1 MKLISRQGIWGK
13 LLPAA
18 LALTLCWTPV
28 QAQEPSHYDATIRA
42 ARTSAWN
49 AITKGQG
56 SGVSIAIMDKG
67 KFIFSDGMGV
77 RERAINNPVDSKTR
91 FNIGSTS
98 KMFPAVAILM
108 LVDEGKVSLDEPV
121 VKYLPDF
128 KMKDERYKDITVRML
143 LNHSSGLPGSSFV
156 MSFAPEID
164 SHKLLLDTLA
174 RDHLK
179 HAPGAD
185 SMYCNDGF
193 TLAEMVVERVSGQRF
208 IDFIDKRVF
217 QPLGMHDTGLSVG
230 ALGSQTDRAET
241 YDKRTDLKN
250 PAEVVEVLGAGGLSS
265 TAEDLCRFGNS
276 FTTLGKHILS
286 ESSLKEIQTAQKTP
300 FGKHLR
306 NRPPF
311 MSMGW
316 DYSDLSPYDVD
327 GIKIV
332 GKGGNTMFYSANLQ
346 VLPNQGL
353 VIAVLISGNAFSENL
368 TRPILV
374 ELLNEAGVARKQS
387 PLVTRPSEAQTIPDE
402 FKKYEGY
409 YVNEGPGAYKVS
421 FSEDQKH
428 LDVLTLKAKG
438 EPESEPA
445 APLYSLAYSDGLFSL
460 PKTHQTF
467 YLTTIDNTNYI
478 VATPHKGVIDAAS
491 VYAVDWVTFQQ
502 VKVEQNPVGLLG
514 DQSGPWFLRNM
525 PTTMITAAIPLVV
538 NPATYEGL
546 DGYLE
551 FAGLK
556 KIENP
561 TYASV
566 AGTHLRDQTEL
577 ELWKDNG
584 HDWARTSN
592 MFYSD
597 TEPATSKTGVNTVTI
612 GPKGYN
618 EWLELGEDAIVQ
630 IGLPA
635 GGRVLVL
642 GPDHKP
648 IFDSVFDSQDVFAS
662 KGSLVLCAGPI
673 GSQFAVTLK
682 E

>member
-1 MKLISRQGIWGK
+1 MSAFSRRGALRK

-18 LALTLCWTPV
+18 LALSLCCTPV
-28 QAQEPSHYDATIRA
+28 LAQEAPQLDGTIRA
-42 ARTSAWN
+42 ARSAAWN

-77 RERAINNPVDSKTR
+77 RERALNNPVDSHTR

-121 VKYLPDF
+121 VKYIPDF

-156 MSFAPEID
+156 MSFSPEID

-193 TLAEMVVERVSGQRF
+193 TLAEMVVERVSGQSF
-208 IDFIDKRVF
+208 IAFLDKRVF
-217 QPLGMHDTGLSVG
+217 QPLGMNDTGVSVG
-230 ALGSQTDRAET
+230 ALGSQTDRAQT
-241 YDKRTDLKN
+241 YDKTTNLKN
-250 PAEVVEVLGAGGLSS
+250 PAEVVEVLGAGGFAS

-276 FTTLGKHILS
+276 FTTSGKHILS
-286 ESSLKEIQTAQKTP
+286 DNSLKEIQTAQKTP
-300 FGKHLR
+300 FGNQLR

-346 VLPNQGL
+346 VLPNEGL
-353 VIAVLISGNAFSENL
+353 VIAILISGNAFSENL

-374 ELLNEAGVARKQS
+374 ELLDEAGVARKPG
-387 PLVTRPSEAQTIPDE
+387 PLVTKPSKAQTIPNE

-421 FSEDQKH
+421 FSEDQQH
-428 LDVLTLKAKG
+428 LNVFALKPKG
-438 EPESEPA
+438 EQETEPA
-445 APLYSLAYSDGLFSL
+445 APVFSFAYSDGLFSL

-467 YLTTIDNTNYI
+467 YLTTIDDINYI
-478 VATPHKGVIDAAS
+478 VATPHKGVIDGAS

-502 VKVEQNPVGLLG
+502 VKENRTAPEILKG
-514 DQSGPWFLRNM
+514 DPQQWLARNM
-525 PTTMITAAIPLVV
+525 PATTIMGPLQLVV
-538 NPATYEGL
+538 TPATFEGL
-546 DGYLE
+546 SGYLD
-551 FAGLK
+551 FWGLK
-556 KIENP
+556 KIESP
-561 TYASV
+561 KYASV

-577 ELWKDNG
+577 ELWEDSG
-584 HDWARTSN
+584 TPWARVG
-592 MFYSD
+592 MFLFSQSA
-597 TEPATSKTGVNTVTI
+597 PATSKAGANTLTI
-612 GPKGYN
+612 GAKGHN
-618 EWLELGEDAIVQ
+618 EWLELGEDAIVKV
-630 IGLPA
+630 GLPK

-642 GPDHKP
+642 GPDQKQLL
-648 IFDSVFDSQDVFAS
+648 DSVFTSEEVFAP
-662 KGSLVLCAGPI
+662 KGSLVMCAGPV
-673 GSQFAVTLK
+673 GSEFAVTLR
-682 E
+682 